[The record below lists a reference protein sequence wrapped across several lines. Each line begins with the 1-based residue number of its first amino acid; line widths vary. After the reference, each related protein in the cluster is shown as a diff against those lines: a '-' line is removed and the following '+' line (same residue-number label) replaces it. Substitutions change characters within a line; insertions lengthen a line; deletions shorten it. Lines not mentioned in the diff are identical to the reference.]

1 MSASITHEAGREW
14 LGAVRHASS
23 SSFTRLNF
31 SSAVQPVGRGT
42 HRFESAFALSAILV
56 AQHPKFSGTIAAQ
69 SVRTKQPKPLVI
81 DGFYR
86 FFVRYGRPDQPIN
99 ILNSL
104 DLCLDNAHSLPIRA
118 SPDVT
123 SRGIDIYN
131 TVILV

>member
-1 MSASITHEAGREW
+1 MVGR
-14 LGAVRHASS
+14 GAPRILQQFHPAELLERGA
-23 SSFTRLNF
+23 T
-31 SSAVQPVGRGT
+31 PVGRGT

-123 SRGIDIYN
+123 SREELIFI
-131 TVILV
+131 TQ